1 MTSIT
6 FTLYSDLPYQEDSA
20 EVPPRNAPEPANI
33 IDTYTVTPPRESF
46 FTQFKVKEDYLTLY
60 KAQYLKAEITTSTGN
75 ITIYGWVDGVSMVSD
90 SDTPL
95 TTIDWHIDL
104 WRSYIND
111 VNVGYGLVTKRPRG
125 AEDPL
130 QICSHRYRLAGD
142 YKPLYAQSDIFW
154 VIANITKETADS
166 TVTTIRQAI
175 MPVSTSSPTN
185 HLYIKAGNDTVS
197 CPSLEDF
204 ITGAYT
210 ERLKIAPSSISSV
223 FVSPMPP
230 VLIAGGTGAGNDPFV
245 MQTSSSTSSTEWYT
259 SQYNNTVR
267 YIYDIDGRTDPPSHV
282 FSWDVFYSD
291 GTSEEKTAV
300 VDNTYEM
307 MQYIQMKG
315 KDSFEFGSYTF
326 KWQLEGVGSFTKY
339 PDYLYW
345 SDVDSYARIVM
356 GNAYNTLHDGDTI
369 TFPSGN
375 ALNATADYT
384 GYRTSSGNY
393 YLIVTAN
400 VFSSA
405 PAFTM
410 HNGRFDG
417 NIVLY
422 GNQAEGWQAVGN
434 ITVRTRH
441 QFVTYNV
448 KTETYDGAQYG
459 YGYNASQYLPYISS
473 SLESPITTTDT
484 VEWMMTDFTGNVFA
498 SVPWGLTIKD
508 YTYRVIST
516 SASAYLEFR
525 FIGGMDAKANGL
537 CYTIPLPSV
546 DIVSNSWSEY
556 VYSGQRDYDIQQR
569 KLATQQA
576 LVSGISSGLVNTAF
590 TQALGKERVLNK
602 KIIDESGR
610 PIHARR
616 EDLDK
621 ILATGVDVNGID
633 WRIKR
638 VVNPSFAAGV
648 GVMAGA
654 SVASAGLEYALGT
667 YFNGRL
673 QDTEDQLQAK
683 QIDSIV
689 ANGEGWGWLWNG
701 RPCGFISMVPD
712 DYSLIR
718 FNKSIQLHGVDV
730 SEPTDNCDTLLD
742 AGGPIQ
748 IQQAVVTGDVP
759 YQALHYIRQRLAA
772 GVRMIEKVIE

>member
-20 EVPPRNAPEPANI
+20 EVPPRNALEPTNI
-33 IDTYTVTPPRESF
+33 INTYTVTPQRESF
-46 FTQFKVKEDYLTLY
+46 FTQFKVKDDYLTLY
-60 KAQYLKAEITTSTGN
+60 KAQYLKAVITTSAGN
-75 ITIYGWVDGVSMVSD
+75 ITIYGWVDNIALVSD
-90 SDTPL
+90 SETPL

-142 YKPLYAQSDIFW
+142 YKPLYAQSGIFW
-154 VIANITKETADS
+154 VIASITQETDNN

-175 MPVSTSSPTN
+175 MPVSTTSPTN
-185 HLYIKAGNDTVS
+185 HLYIKAGNDMVS

-204 ITGAYT
+204 VTGAYT
-210 ERLKIAPSSISSV
+210 EQLKIAPSSISSV
-223 FVSPMPP
+223 FVSPVPP
-230 VLIAGGTGAGNDPFV
+230 ILIAGGTGSSGDPFV
-245 MQTSSSTSSTEWYT
+245 MQISSSSTETGWIESS
-259 SQYNNTVR
+259 YNNITKH
-267 YIYDIDGRTDPPSHV
+267 INEIDGSTNTAASNWRWTI
-282 FSWDVFYSD
+282 FYSD
-291 GTSEEKTAV
+291 GTSEVRTLNGGSVYNAMRV
-300 VDNTYEM
+300 
-307 MQYIQMKG
+307 IGMKG
-315 KDSFEFGSYTF
+315 RDSFEFGDYTF
-326 KWQLEGVGSFTKY
+326 KWQLEGVGPTTLY

-345 SDVDSYARIVM
+345 SDVDTYARAVM
-356 GNAYNTLHDGDTI
+356 GSAYNTLVDGDQI
-369 TFPSGN
+369 RFGSGN
-375 ALNATADYT
+375 AMDATADYT
-384 GYRTSSGNY
+384 GQRITSGNY
-393 YLIVTAN
+393 YLKVTAN
-400 VFSSA
+400 VTSHA
-405 PAFTM
+405 PTFTFR
-410 HNGRFDG
+410 NGRFDG

-422 GNQAEGWQAVGN
+422 GNEAERWQAVGDC
-434 ITVRTRH
+434 VARTQRS
-441 QFVTYNV
+441 FVVYNV
-448 KTETYDGAQYG
+448 KTEKQNQASYG

-498 SVPWGLTIKD
+498 SVPWGITIKD

-525 FIGGMDAKANGL
+525 FIGGLDAKANGL

-576 LVSGISSGLVNTAF
+576 LVSGISGGMVNTAF
-590 TQALGKERVLNK
+590 TQALGKEPLYAYSQIN
-602 KIIDESGR
+602 EF
-610 PIHARR
+610 
-616 EDLDK
+616 
-621 ILATGVDVNGID
+621 TGMNTRMSQEEAQYVMRHGKPYQLERMSRSI
-633 WRIKR
+633 
-638 VVNPSFAAGV
+638 NPVFAANV

-654 SVASAGLEYALGT
+654 SLASAGLEYALGT

-673 QDTEDQLQAK
+673 QDTEDQLQSK

-701 RPCGFISMVPD
+701 RSCGFISMVPD

-718 FNKSIQLHGVDV
+718 FNRQVRINGVDV
-730 SEPTDNCDTLLD
+730 SEPTENCDTLLD